1 MLFYLTNSVKAYG
14 GDEGLSLLQRSDFG
28 LGLDLQDDTTFYYVV
43 LALLAIVILL
53 VHRLVHS
60 RFGRVVHAIREDGV
74 RAEAIGFPTYRYQL
88 ILFIISGAIA
98 GLAGALMA
106 NQQNYISPNLLHW
119 TQSGTLMVMVIIGG
133 VRTLF
138 GGALGA
144 LALLVMEE
152 VAADYTTHWQ
162 FYVGWILLAV
172 VLFAP
177 RGLMALKWSRGAAAA
192 GASRSAGGAAGI
204 ARNASG
210 RTDR

>member
-1 MLFYLTNSVKAYG
+1 MPSGKTAC
-14 GDEGLSLLQRSDFG
+14 
-28 LGLDLQDDTTFYYVV
+28 
-43 LALLAIVILL
+43 
-53 VHRLVHS
+53 
-60 RFGRVVHAIREDGV
+60 

-204 ARNASG
+204 ARMPRAGRIREPALSARGCASASAASTRLTTYRWTSG
-210 RTDR
+210 KAKYMRCWVRTAPARRA